1 MLLRAPA
8 GDAQVSREDLL
19 SVLGCGPES
28 WCKAAGASVTQ
39 EGFSSWIETNL
50 WELILSN
57 LILTIGGSIS
67 KLVNLIKSMTFGDT

>member
-1 MLLRAPA
+1 MQDCGGSFVLLRAPA

-39 EGFSSWIETNL
+39 EGFSSWIETL
-50 WELILSN
+50 MC
-57 LILTIGGSIS
+57 GSWSCRI
-67 KLVNLIKSMTFGDT
+67 

>member
-39 EGFSSWIETNL
+39 EGFSSWIETL
-50 WELILSN
+50 MC
-57 LILTIGGSIS
+57 GSWSCRI
-67 KLVNLIKSMTFGDT
+67 